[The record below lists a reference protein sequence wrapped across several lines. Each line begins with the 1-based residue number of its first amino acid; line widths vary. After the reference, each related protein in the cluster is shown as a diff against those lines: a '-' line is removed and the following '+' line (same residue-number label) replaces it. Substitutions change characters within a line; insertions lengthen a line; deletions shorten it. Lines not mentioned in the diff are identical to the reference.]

1 MAKSIGIIGF
11 GNMGSAIAE
20 QIKTKYAVSVFD
32 KDSSKLKGLS
42 GIKVAQGVKDLA
54 DKSEVVLLAIKPQ
67 DFGAILKEIKNS
79 VKDKL
84 VISIAA
90 GISTSRIEKAL
101 EKARVV
107 RAMPNIG
114 IKIGESVTCL
124 SGGASSSDED
134 LKFANELFLYLGA
147 TRAIEEKMMNAA
159 TAISGSGPAYIFDFI
174 ESDNSISPNNI
185 PEHTKHDIMK
195 RLERAAEV
203 VGFNFED
210 ANYLAADTA
219 SASFLL
225 LQKTGLS
232 PKELKEQVTSKG
244 GTTEAALA
252 VLHKGASWDDA
263 AVAAMKRAEELS
275 KKE

>member
-11 GNMGSAIAE
+11 GNMGSAIAG

-42 GIKVAQGVKDLA
+42 GIKVAQGAKDLV
-54 DKSEVVLLAIKPQ
+54 DKAEVVLLAIKPQ

-124 SGGASSSDED
+124 SGGVSSSGDD
-134 LKFANELFLYLGA
+134 LEFANELFSYLGV
-147 TRAIEEKMMNAA
+147 TRDIEEKMMNAA
-159 TAISGSGPAYIFDFI
+159 TAISGSGPAYIFDFM
-174 ESDNSISPNNI
+174 ESNSISSDNI
-185 PEHTKHDIMK
+185 PEHTRHDIMK
-195 RLERAAEV
+195 RLERAAEA
-203 VGFNFED
+203 VGFNSDD
-210 ANYLAADTA
+210 ANFLAANTGNA
-219 SASFLL
+219 SLFL

-232 PKELKEQVTSKG
+232 PKELREQVTSKG

-263 AVAAMKRAEELS
+263 AVAALKRAEELS